1 MELRQNKS
9 QSGWIPNISRVLSS
23 AIYMFAV
30 YIYIY
35 SKSDSITTS
44 LFQVGISN
52 LSPVHSERVL
62 GCLCLGKVSRLLEV
76 LLESRLQTNPYFNI
90 YLLQVGTQWK
100 VLCVGPV
107 CLFSLCLA
115 PAKLDKLPKG
125 MIWTQYIESNGMESK
140 PLLPLE
146 ELWIAIVIWLR
157 VSDVKGWPL

>member
-1 MELRQNKS
+1 
-9 QSGWIPNISRVLSS
+9 
-23 AIYMFAV
+23 MFAV

-35 SKSDSITTS
+35 CKSDSITTS
-44 LFQVGISN
+44 LFQVGISIF
-52 LSPVHSERVL
+52 VHQFFLRGSWDVFVL
-62 GCLCLGKVSRLLEV
+62 GRFLGFLEV
-76 LLESRLQTNPYFNI
+76 LLESRLQANPYFNI

-146 ELWIAIVIWLR
+146 ELWIAILIWLR